1 MQLIEHLRERASH
14 LSYTAER
21 PLRIMEVCGGHTHAI
36 FKFGLDQLLPEN
48 VEFIHGPG
56 CPVCVL
62 PMGRIDTCVEIAS
75 HPEVIF
81 CTFGDA
87 MRVPGKQGSLLQAKA
102 RGADVRIVYSPMDAL
117 KLAQE
122 NPTRK
127 VVFFGL
133 GFETTMPTTAITLQQ
148 AKARDVQNFYFFCQH
163 ITLIP
168 TLRSLLEQPDNGI
181 DAFLAPGH
189 VSMVIG
195 TDAYN
200 FIASDF
206 HRPLVVAGFEPLDL
220 LQGVVMLVEQ
230 KIAAHSKVENQY
242 RRVVPD
248 AGNLLAQQAIADVFC
263 VNGDSEWRGLGVIE
277 SSGVHLTPDYQRF
290 DAEAHFRPAPQQV
303 CDDPRARCGEVLT
316 GKCKPHQ
323 CPLFG
328 AHSKVENQYR
338 RVVPDAGNLLAQQ
351 AIADVFCVNG
361 DSEWRGLGV
370 IESSGVH
377 LTPDYQRFDA
387 EAHFRPAPQQ
397 VCDDPRARC
406 GEVLTGKC
414 KPHQC
419 PLFGNTCNPQ
429 TAFGALM
436 VSSEGACA
444 AWYQYRQQESEA

>member
-1 MQLIEHLRERASH
+1 MQRDVDLTLVGSCDENGQPRVGQWVLVHVGFAMSVINEAEARDTLDALQNMFDVEPDVGALLYGEEKIMRFVDEYRAPEQVMQLIEHLRERASH

-127 VVFFGL
+127 VVFLGL

-206 HRPLVVAGFEPLDL
+206 QRPLVVAGFEPLDL

-230 KIAAHSKVENQY
+230 KIA
-242 RRVVPD
+242 
-248 AGNLLAQQAIADVFC
+248 
-263 VNGDSEWRGLGVIE
+263 
-277 SSGVHLTPDYQRF
+277 
-290 DAEAHFRPAPQQV
+290 
-303 CDDPRARCGEVLT
+303 
-316 GKCKPHQ
+316 
-323 CPLFG
+323 

>member
-1 MQLIEHLRERASH
+1 MRFVDEYRAPEQVMQLIEHLSERAAH
-14 LSYTAER
+14 LPYTAER

-62 PMGRIDTCVEIAS
+62 PMGRIDSCVEIAS

-102 RGADVRIVYSPMDAL
+102 RGADIRIVYSPMDAL

-148 AKARDVQNFYFFCQH
+148 AKQRDVQNFYFFCQH

-220 LQGVVMLVEQ
+220 LQGVVMLIEQ
-230 KIAAHSKVENQY
+230 KIAAHSQVENQY
-242 RRVVPD
+242 RRV
-248 AGNLLAQQAIADVFC
+248 
-263 VNGDSEWRGLGVIE
+263 
-277 SSGVHLTPDYQRF
+277 PDYQRF
-290 DAEAHFRPAPQQV
+290 DAEAHFQPAPQQV
-303 CDDPRARCGEVLT
+303 YDDPRARCGEVLT
-316 GKCKPHQ
+316 GRCKPHQ

-328 AHSKVENQYR
+328 K
-338 RVVPDAGNLLAQQ
+338 
-351 AIADVFCVNG
+351 
-361 DSEWRGLGV
+361 
-370 IESSGVH
+370 
-377 LTPDYQRFDA
+377 
-387 EAHFRPAPQQ
+387 
-397 VCDDPRARC
+397 
-406 GEVLTGKC
+406 
-414 KPHQC
+414 
-419 PLFGNTCNPQ
+419 TCNPE